1 MPTERVTFPGHDG
14 RALDGRLER
23 PDGEAVAYA
32 LFAHCFTCGK
42 DSLAAS
48 RVARALAAEG
58 IATLRFDFTGL
69 DEDGGWPEPQGL
81 TGDVEDLKRAAAFLA
96 EHARAPELLIGHSL
110 GGAAVLAAAP
120 ALPSVVGAVTLNAPM
135 EAAHVVR
142 QFAGAVARIEA
153 EGEASVTL
161 GGRPVVLT
169 RAFLH
174 DVQAHEQAQRLRQLR
189 CALLV
194 MHAPDDETVP
204 LAEAGEIFAAARHP
218 KSFVAL
224 EGADHLLT
232 RAEDAAYVARVI
244 AAWASRYL
252 RPIGH
257 D

>member
-1 MPTERVTFPGHDG
+1 MPTERLTFPGHTG
-14 RALDGRLER
+14 EPLDARLET
-23 PDGEAVAYA
+23 PDGAPRAYA

-42 DSLAAS
+42 DSLAAA

-69 DEDGGWPEPQGL
+69 DEDDGSWPEPQGL

-96 EHARAPELLIGHSL
+96 DRGQTPALLVGHSL

-120 ALPSVVGAVTLNAPM
+120 VIASVRAVATINAPL

-142 QFAGAVARIEA
+142 QFTAALPAIEA
-153 EGEASVTL
+153 AGEATVTL

-169 RAFLH
+169 RDFLR
-174 DVQAHEQAQRLRQLR
+174 DVRAHEQAQRLKALG

-194 MHAPDDETVP
+194 MHAPDDATVP

-218 KSFVAL
+218 KSLVAL
-224 EGADHLLT
+224 PGADHLLSEP
-232 RAEDAAYVARVI
+232 ADALYAARVI
-244 AAWASRYL
+244 AAWADRYL
-252 RPIGH
+252 TA
-257 D
+257 